1 MLGSIK
7 AYNAPKLFMAFV
19 ALGESLL
26 KSFAL
31 LTLSQEVGY
40 ECTILV

>member
-1 MLGSIK
+1 MHGSIK
-7 AYNAPKLFMAFV
+7 GYNAPRLFMAFV

-31 LTLSQEVGY
+31 LTLSRGVGH
-40 ECTILV
+40 ECTILA